1 VVRAPRTSWFWHQ
14 ISIDPYLVLVK
25 GMPLLLTLIY
35 GKTLKMFLSQKNVE
49 LTRPFLEEEIKHALF
64 EMERNKAVGPDGL
77 PIEFYQSY

>member
-1 VVRAPRTSWFWHQ
+1 LAPDFYRSLFGPGEGNAFV
-14 ISIDPYLVLVK
+14 IDFNLWQDTENV
-25 GMPLLLTLIY
+25 
-35 GKTLKMFLSQKNVE
+35 SESENVE